1 MEGVCVREATNITSP
16 MIVGE
21 VLFDQFEDGSV
32 VLGGAPFNVAWH
44 LQGFGMSPLF
54 VSRVGSDA
62 NGRAVLS
69 AMARWGLDT
78 SGIQVDDGHPTG
90 TVRVTV
96 DAGQPRFEVTAE
108 QAYDYI
114 DSAPCLALAR
124 DTAPSAIYHGTLVIR
139 SSVSRTTL
147 ASLKS
152 QSPTPT
158 FIDLNLRSPWWD
170 DALVSHALTGA
181 RWVKLNE
188 DELHIVHEQVGG
200 RANSLY
206 DIAGDVRKKFDF
218 ELLIVTLGADG
229 AFAVTAEDVVEVQP
243 TRVKNLVDTVGA
255 GDGFS
260 SVALFG
266 LLNNWP
272 LDQTLR
278 RAADFAA
285 LICANRGATLA
296 DQRIYTALREQW
308 SHSR

>member
-1 MEGVCVREATNITSP
+1 

-44 LQGFGMSPLF
+44 LQGFGLSPLF
-54 VSRVGSDA
+54 VSRIGDDA

-69 AMARWGLDT
+69 AMERWGLDT

-96 DAGQPRFEVTAE
+96 DSGQPQFEITPD

-114 DSAPCLALAR
+114 ESTPCLALLR
-124 DTAPSAIYHGTLVIR
+124 NTAPSAIYRGTLVVR
-139 SSVSRTTL
+139 GPVSRATL
-147 ASLKS
+147 EFLKARS
-152 QSPTPT
+152 TSPS

-170 DALVSHALTGA
+170 NALVSQALTGA

-188 DELHIVHEQVGG
+188 DELRIVHEQMGG

-206 DIAGDVRKKFDF
+206 DIAGDVRKKFNF

-229 AFAVTAEDVVEVQP
+229 AFAVTAKDVVEVQP
-243 TRVKNLVDTVGA
+243 TRVTNLVDTVGA

-266 LLNNWP
+266 LLNDWP

-278 RAADFAA
+278 RATDFAA
-285 LICANRGATLA
+285 LICANRGATLSNKN
-296 DQRIYTALREQW
+296 IYTALREEW

>member
-1 MEGVCVREATNITSP
+1 

-54 VSRVGSDA
+54 VSRVGSDV

-78 SGIQVDDGHPTG
+78 SGIQVDDDHSTG

-96 DAGQPRFEVTAE
+96 VSGQPRFEITPD

-114 DSAPCLALAR
+114 ESSPCLGLLR
-124 DTAPSAIYHGTLVIR
+124 NTAPSAIYHGTLVVR
-139 SSVSRTTL
+139 GPVSRTTL
-147 ASLKS
+147 ESLKA
-152 QSPTPT
+152 QSPSPT
-158 FIDLNLRSPWWD
+158 FVDLNLRSPWWD
-170 DALVSHALTGA
+170 KALVSQTLTGA

-188 DELHIVHEQVGG
+188 DELRIVQEQVGV

-206 DIAGDVRKKFDF
+206 EIAAAVRSKFGS

-229 AFAVTAEDVVEVQP
+229 AFAVTAEHVVEAQP
-243 TRVKNLVDTVGA
+243 TRVKNVVDTVGA

-266 LLNNWP
+266 LLNDWP

-278 RAADFAA
+278 RATDFAA
-285 LICANRGATLA
+285 LICANRGATLS
-296 DQRIYTALREQW
+296 DRSVYTALREEW
-308 SHSR
+308 SHSP